1 MRVVLDTNILI
12 SALIKQGSSSI
23 ILNKVIEGNQVKI
36 CLSDAVWDEYQQVL
50 KRPKFSKYPQFVEN
64 SLFLLHFLKNHSLY
78 FQPKRKVS
86 LIKDQSDN
94 KFLELCLESKADYL
108 ITGNFQDFSISSFR
122 NTLILGP
129 SEFVSKVLSI

>member
-64 SLFLLHFLKNHSLY
+64 SLVLLHFLKNHSLY

-86 LIKDQSDN
+86 IIKDQSDN